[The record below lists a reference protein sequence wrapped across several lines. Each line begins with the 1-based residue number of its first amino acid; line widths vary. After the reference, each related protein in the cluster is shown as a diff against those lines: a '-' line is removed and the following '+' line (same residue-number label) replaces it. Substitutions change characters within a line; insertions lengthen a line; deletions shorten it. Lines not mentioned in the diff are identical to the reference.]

1 MPFPIDIPA
10 VANDALDKAVTARW
24 DSLTKPPGSLGR
36 LETLVAQLALAAGTS
51 RPTVARKALVVFCA
65 DHGVTAEGVSAYPKA
80 VTRQMLLNFL
90 AGGAAINVLC
100 RQFGITPLVVDAGVD
115 GDLVDGAVNMR
126 LGRGTANFV
135 DEPAMSLEQV
145 RRALNNGIALARQ
158 IRPEQDIAAVG
169 EMGIGNTTAASAL
182 FCAFS
187 GTAPEEAVGPGTGV
201 DTAGVQRKADVVRR
215 ALDRHREVIAAGDP
229 VSILAALG
237 GFEIATMAGFFLG
250 AAAARMPVVVDGFI
264 SSTAA
269 VAAHAI
275 SPSVLP
281 YLLFSHVSAETAH
294 RRLLETLGVRPIL
307 DLDMRLGE
315 GSGAAMAMPVLDA
328 AVALYERMA
337 TFAEGGVS
345 GGQTETGQRRK

>member
-1 MPFPIDIPA
+1 MHFPIKIPA
-10 VANDALDKAVTARW
+10 VSNDALAKSITARW

-65 DHGVTAEGVSAYPKA
+65 DHGVTAECVSAYPKA

-100 RQFGITPLVVDAGVD
+100 RQFGITPVIVDAGVD
-115 GDLVDGAVNMR
+115 GDLADGAIDMR

-145 RRALNNGIALARQ
+145 ERALNNGVALARQ
-158 IRPEQDIAAVG
+158 IRTERDIAAVG

-182 FCAFS
+182 FCAYS
-187 GTAPEEAVGPGTGV
+187 HTPPEAAVGPGTGV
-201 DTAGVQRKADVVRR
+201 DQAGVLRKAGVVRR
-215 ALDRHREVIAAGDP
+215 GLERHRDVIAAGDP
-229 VSILAALG
+229 VAILAALG
-237 GFEIATMAGFFLG
+237 GFEIGTMAGFLLG
-250 AAAARMPVVVDGFI
+250 AAAQRMPVVIDGFI
-264 SSTAA
+264 SSSAA
-269 VAAHAI
+269 MAAHAI
-275 SPSVLP
+275 APAVLP

-294 RRLLETLGVRPIL
+294 RHLLESLGVRPIL

-328 AVALYERMA
+328 AVALYNNMA
-337 TFAEGGVS
+337 TFAGGGVS
-345 GGQTETGQRRK
+345 DRR